1 MHISNATQMKFSLL
15 LLLGM
20 LLFCHGYSQTGS
32 FDTAFGDAGTV
43 KLKLGYPNFSVGA
56 VAVQSDG
63 KVLVAGGAFNA
74 TDDFYVTRFLANGTV
89 DKNFGESGVVYA
101 DMPGSDKAVKIIVL
115 ADDRFLVAGQSY
127 QTGISR
133 SYVIRYT
140 NEGKRDNTY
149 GQNGTVYIDAEFKDM
164 VLLPDGKLIVA
175 HGGSQNLMCFSADG
189 IRDNKYTTAINP
201 SDASFRTSAL
211 SLSSKGNILATGY
224 YGWSLDQQFLAC
236 LNPDGT
242 LDKSFG
248 EKGVTLFSGLGT
260 SKFMKVNLVQSKDGN
275 IGILFDDGSNQQR
288 SYFKFSASG
297 KIYNIGINGLLK
309 VPIDKTRFY
318 GFRCVF
324 DQDGAIYIAGTARNE
339 QQVNQFAVLKFDSDG
354 KPVPTFGDAGQSTTL
369 FSASRHEAE
378 IPFVRPDGSIV
389 VAGFDYAEGRYQAA
403 VGLFSTDGQQV
414 ANFAA
419 GTNSSIAVGTGKSRN
434 GLGKGIIV
442 APDGSMHV
450 AGLVRN
456 GEGISLVVAKLKA
469 DGKLDESFGEGG
481 RVHGSLEQN
490 HETLYDFYLSIDGT
504 QLQMA
509 KDGSGNIY
517 VITTEL
523 DYFRGKIGPT
533 LFKFTSDG
541 KVDMA
546 FGGRGKLHIPLSDNS
561 REGFPLGLA
570 FQKSGQLIIGLS
582 ERVGDIGNHLLQL
595 RRVNTNGT
603 FDKSFGS
610 DGVLIDPQFHGR
622 EGERSKACRL
632 VIDKQDRIV
641 MAGSYG
647 LYGFNNFAI
656 VRYTAGGELDKSFNG
671 GMVTPQWPGTS
682 VIGHAIAIQEDGKIV
697 AAGSNSPNSPI
708 KLVRYLPTGAL
719 DLDFGEDGLVN
730 NVTVAGDVSRLALQS
745 DGKILYHTGR
755 YSDDIALDHG
765 YMQVGRLNPDGSIDQ
780 TFGNKGSVSVSRA
793 TVMQDKNGDMGIAAD
808 GRIFLVGST
817 ELQPDYGIHQDM
829 VVYGLQNKME
839 VFKPELLSFD
849 PLIAGNGASITVDGV
864 GLKGVTKVSVG
875 GTPVKSFVVKSSSR
889 MVLTLGDGATG
900 DITAEIGTQKISIPG
915 FTYVPRP
922 VITPDVSLGLI
933 KGNSVLLQTP
943 SYPGFTYTWY
953 RYIDVVQ
960 SGSSPTYRT
969 SQPGSYTVRI
979 TKDGFT
985 DTSLPAFVTVEFALP
1000 ADNFTISATS
1010 ASCRGINDGSISLT
1024 AKNSMNYTAILTL
1037 AGIKTEKVFTDK
1049 VSFDQ
1054 LAAGTYEL
1062 CLQVSG
1068 EKDFK
1073 QCFTLVVTEPEKLSV
1088 FSMLS
1093 ENTGKLH
1100 LQLTGADRY
1109 YIELNGKLFTT
1120 NANEFELQMES
1131 GANKVI
1137 VSSDKNCQGIWERE
1151 IINSNTLMAYPNP
1164 VEDILYLNLGNT
1176 GTEKKI
1182 FIYNTMGQ
1190 CIYQDKVTQ
1199 TVTSQI
1205 NMRDIVPGIYLLRIK
1220 TEKDEKTFK
1229 IVKK

>member
-1 MHISNATQMKFSLL
+1 MKFSLL

-74 TDDFYVTRFLANGTV
+74 TDDFYVTRFLADGTV
-89 DKNFGESGVVYA
+89 DKNFGGSGVAYA
-101 DMPGSDKAVKIIVL
+101 DMSGSDKAVKIIVL
-115 ADDRFLVAGQSY
+115 ADNRFLIAGQSY
-127 QTGISR
+127 QTGTSR

-140 NEGKRDNTY
+140 KDGQRDKTY
-149 GQNGTVYIDAEFKDM
+149 GQSGTVYIDAEFKDM

-189 IRDNKYTTAINP
+189 VRDNKYTTAINP

-260 SKFMKVNLVQSKDGN
+260 SNFMKVNLAQSNDGN

-297 KIYNIGINGLLK
+297 KIYNTGTSGLLK
-309 VPIDKTRFY
+309 IPMDKTRFY

-324 DQDGAIYIAGTARNE
+324 DQDGAIYIAGTARND

-354 KPVPTFGDAGQSTTL
+354 KPVPTFGAAGQSTTL
-369 FSASRHEAE
+369 FSGTRHEAE
-378 IPFVRPDGSIV
+378 IPFVRPDGSII

-403 VGLFSTDGQQV
+403 VGLFSIDGKQV
-414 ANFAA
+414 ANFAT
-419 GTNSSIAVGTGKSRN
+419 GINSSIAAGTGKSKN

-490 HETLYDFYLSIDGT
+490 HETLYDFYLSIDGN

-509 KDGSGNIY
+509 EDGSGNIY
-517 VITTEL
+517 VMTTEQ
-523 DYFRGKIGPT
+523 DYFRGKVGPT
-533 LFKFTSDG
+533 LFRFTPDG
-541 KVDMA
+541 KPDIA
-546 FGGRGKLHIPLSDNS
+546 FGGRGKLHIPLSEDS

-570 FQKSGQLIIGLS
+570 FQKNGQLIIGLS
-582 ERVGDIGNHLLQL
+582 ERYGTLDSRRLQL

-603 FDKSFGS
+603 FDKSFGT
-610 DGVLIDPQFHGR
+610 DGVLIDPQFYGQR
-622 EGERSKACRL
+622 GERSKACRL

-641 MAGSYG
+641 LAGSYG

-656 VRYTAGGELDKSFNG
+656 VRYTASGELDKSFNG
-671 GMVTPQWPGTS
+671 GMVTPQWPGNY
-682 VIGHAIAIQEDGKIV
+682 VVGHAIVLQEDGKIL
-697 AAGSNSPNSPI
+697 AAGCDAPSSTI
-708 KLVRYLPTGAL
+708 KMVRYLPTGAL
-719 DLDFGEDGLVN
+719 DPDFGEDGLVN
-730 NVTVAGDVSRLALQS
+730 KLTVAGQVSRLALQS
-745 DGKILYHTGR
+745 DGKILYCTGK
-755 YSDDIALDHG
+755 YTSDIALDYG
-765 YMQVGRLNPDGSIDQ
+765 YMHVGRLNPDGSIDR
-780 TFGNKGSVSVSRA
+780 TFGNNGDIRVSRA

-817 ELQPDYGIHQDM
+817 ELEPEFGIHQDM

-839 VFKPELLSFD
+839 PFKPELLSFD
-849 PLIAGNGASITVDGV
+849 PPMAGSGASITVEGV
-864 GLKGVTKVSVG
+864 GLIGMTKISVG
-875 GTPVKSFVVKSSSR
+875 GTPVKSFVVKSSSQV
-889 MVLTLGDGATG
+889 VLVLGDGATG
-900 DITAEIGTQKISIPG
+900 DVTAEIGSQKISIPG

-922 VITPDVSLGLI
+922 IITPDVSLGLI

-943 SYPGFTYTWY
+943 AYPGFTYTWY
-953 RYIDVVQ
+953 RYIDIVQ

-969 SQPGSYTVRI
+969 SQAGAYTVKI

-985 DTSLPAFVTVEFALP
+985 DTSLPAFVTVDFALP

-1010 ASCRGINDGSISLT
+1010 ASCRGTNDGSISLT
-1024 AKNSMNYTAILTL
+1024 AKNSMNYTAMLTL
-1037 AGIKTEKVFTDK
+1037 AGIKTEKSFTDK

-1088 FSMLS
+1088 FSMLT
-1093 ENTGKLH
+1093 ENTSKLT
-1100 LQLTGADRY
+1100 LQLAGADRY
-1109 YIELNGKLFTT
+1109 YIQLNGKLFTT
-1120 NANEFELQMES
+1120 SANEFELQMES
-1131 GANKVI
+1131 GANKI
-1137 VSSDKNCQGIWERE
+1137 TISSDKNCQGIWERE

-1164 VEDILYLNLGNT
+1164 VQDILYLNLGNT

-1182 FIYNTMGQ
+1182 FIYNTTGQ

-1205 NMRDIVPGIYLLRIK
+1205 NMRDMVPGIYLLRIK

-1229 IVKK
+1229 IVKR